1 MVNESDFKA
10 NTVASFNFD
19 EEYPGINSLKVKAII
34 KVVTEIKKIAP
45 MVATTKHS
53 LSLILK
59 KISLQ
64 SILIQNKRF
73 CEYFR
78 SSFFLFNL
86 FLTYIFFM

>member
-19 EEYPGINSLKVKAII
+19 EEYPGINPLKVKAII

-64 SILIQNKRF
+64 KYPHSK
-73 CEYFR
+73 
-78 SSFFLFNL
+78 
-86 FLTYIFFM
+86 

>member
-10 NTVASFNFD
+10 NTVAHLFNFD
-19 EEYPGINSLKVKAII
+19 EEYPGINSFKVKLL

-64 SILIQNKRF
+64 SILIQNNQTIF
-73 CEYFR
+73 CE
-78 SSFFLFNL
+78 
-86 FLTYIFFM
+86 